1 MDTKDIILKS
11 MGGRLRFVLSAL
23 TKEDFEQIEEI
34 RIRAKKPLCIKKRN
48 EEIFLTEQGTVTL
61 EPKKAFY
68 TETYEIQ
75 NSLELLSRF
84 SLYAFEEE
92 LKNGFITIEG
102 GHRIGVT
109 GKVTTENGHVKMI
122 QNMNALNIRISH
134 EKKGCADTILEYI
147 IKDGEL
153 LHTLIISPPGCG
165 KTTLLRDIVRQVS
178 NGKGKILSGKNV
190 GVADERGEIAG
201 CYQGVAQNDV
211 GIRTDVLDSCPKA
224 EGMLLLVRSMSPQ
237 VIAADEIGKDE
248 DIYALESIMNSGIR
262 LICTVHG
269 KGIEDILRKPVL
281 GQLLEKNIFQ
291 RFIVLYKRKSVG
303 EVEGIYNER
312 FQNIYKKGMN

>member
-1 MDTKDIILKS
+1 MNTKETILKS
-11 MGGRLRFVLSAL
+11 MGGRLRFVISAL
-23 TKEDFEQIEEI
+23 SEKDFEQIEEI
-34 RIRAKKPLCIKKRN
+34 RIRAKKPLSIKRDN
-48 EEIFLTEQGTVTL
+48 REVFITEQGTITL
-61 EPKKAFY
+61 EPKKAFSA
-68 TETYEIQ
+68 EVYEIQ

-102 GHRIGVT
+102 GHRIGIT
-109 GKVTTENGHVKMI
+109 GKTIAENGHVKMI
-122 QNMNALNIRISH
+122 QNINALNIRISH
-134 EKKGCADTILEYI
+134 EKKGCADNILQYI
-147 IKDGEL
+147 IQNGEL

-165 KTTLLRDIVRQVS
+165 KTTLIRDIVRQVS
-178 NGKGKILSGKNV
+178 NGKDNLIVGKNV

-201 CYQGVAQNDV
+201 CYQGMAQNDV

-237 VIAADEIGKDE
+237 IIAADEIGKDE
-248 DIYALESIMNSGIR
+248 DIYALESVMNSGIR

-269 KGIEDILRKPVL
+269 KAIEDILRKPVL

-291 RFIVLYKRKSVG
+291 RFVVLCKRKSVG
-303 EVEGIYNER
+303 EIEGIYNEK
-312 FQNIYKKGMN
+312 FQNIYRKQ